1 MRQAEREAAAQSAR
15 IGIAEAEF
23 YPHIAITGTIG
34 LQAEQ
39 LSQLFESSSLVGA
52 IGPGI
57 SWNILNYGRI
67 GNNVRAQDAQFQQAV
82 LNYRDTVL
90 RANEEVENGIVGFLH
105 EQDRV
110 KSLDKSTRAAA
121 RSVEIAMLQ
130 YEKGLISY
138 QPLLDSERALVQQQD
153 ALAESRGAGRHEP
166 GRRLQ
171 GAWRGMASTPARAA
185 ARACRAHRAGPGNAA
200 ARPAE

>member
-39 LSQLFESSSLVGA
+39 LNQLFEPSSLA
-52 IGPGI
+52 ASIGPGI

-67 GNNVRAQDAQFQQAV
+67 KNNVRAEDAQFQQAV

-90 RANEEVENGIVGFLH
+90 HANEEVENGIVGFLN
-105 EQDRV
+105 EQERV

-130 YEKGLISY
+130 YQKGLICL
-138 QPLLDSERALVQQQD
+138 PAAL
-153 ALAESRGAGRHEP
+153 GF
-166 GRRLQ
+166 
-171 GAWRGMASTPARAA
+171 RAA
-185 ARACRAHRAGPGNAA
+185 NSCNSRMPWPKAA
-200 ARPAE
+200 VWSA